1 MAISRNLLPRKKEIR
16 IHNKEH
22 TEARVMGI
30 HAQAY
35 QGKARKPLRNLTDIK
50 RLVKELPRR

>member
-1 MAISRNLLPRKKEIR
+1 MAISRNLLPRKEEIR

-22 TEARVMGI
+22 TEARVIGI

-35 QGKARKPLRNLTDIK
+35 QGKARKPLRNLTVIK
-50 RLVKELPRR
+50 LSKGW